1 MTKENKPGH
10 TVKAS
15 AALLRKLAEDVVNAK
30 APQLLENLDVMS
42 PDEVRQILH
51 ELRVHQIE
59 LEMQNEELRRAQED
73 LDEAGQRYFDLYN
86 LAPVG
91 YITMSKK
98 GLILE
103 ANLTAATLLGVA
115 RSALVKQPLSRFIF
129 PEAQDIYYLQ
139 RKHLFDAHST
149 GSGQT
154 HVAGSGQAH
163 SADSPNSPQAGSGQT
178 CELRML
184 KKDGTTFWARLE
196 ATAVKDADGVPVYR
210 TVISDITLRKQM
222 EADLLCAQKLES
234 LGVLAGGIAHDFNNL
249 MAAVQGYIGLAL
261 IALPAGHGV
270 CEKLHNAMHSI
281 DQTKDLTSKLITFS
295 GGGGSHKEI
304 FDVAKILRDAVQS
317 KTKETEVQ
325 ITFDLME
332 NLWKAEVDELQLRQC
347 FYNLTTN
354 AVEAMPKGGK
364 LKIEAENVLMP
375 ASEVIDLKAGY
386 YLKIKFADKGTGIA
400 EGLLPRIFDPYFT
413 TKEMGAQKGAGLGL
427 AVCYAVLENHNGHI
441 AVESSPGKGA
451 AFVLY
456 LPAQP
461 ELAKAPA
468 MRIRDRMPEGKEK
481 MNNQYLTLNVQ

>member
-1 MTKENKPGH
+1 
-10 TVKAS
+10 
-15 AALLRKLAEDVVNAK
+15 
-30 APQLLENLDVMS
+30 
-42 PDEVRQILH
+42 
-51 ELRVHQIE
+51 
-59 LEMQNEELRRAQED
+59 
-73 LDEAGQRYFDLYN
+73 
-86 LAPVG
+86 
-91 YITMSKK
+91 
-98 GLILE
+98 
-103 ANLTAATLLGVA
+103 
-115 RSALVKQPLSRFIF
+115 
-129 PEAQDIYYLQ
+129 
-139 RKHLFDAHST
+139 
-149 GSGQT
+149 
-154 HVAGSGQAH
+154 
-163 SADSPNSPQAGSGQT
+163 
-178 CELRML
+178 ML
-184 KKDGTTFWARLE
+184 KKDGKTFWARLE
-196 ATAVKDADGVPVYR
+196 ATAVKDADGVPAYR

-427 AVCYAVLENHNGHI
+427 AVCYSVLENHNGHI
-441 AVESSPGKGA
+441 AVESSPEKGA

-456 LPAQP
+456 LPALP
-461 ELAKAPA
+461 DLAKAPA
-468 MRIRDRMPEGKEK
+468 MHIRDRMPAQNDYVGRVPHTA
-481 MNNQYLTLNVQ
+481 QT